1 MWVPAGIP
9 VPASVILAGLLCL
22 PGLPQKTP
30 ILFTS
35 FFFFFLLMLDLLS
48 ISVVLVRAI
57 CIGSSSRSSSSSSSD
72 RKISS
77 SRSSRIRSS
86 LVAVTEAEGVAVVE
100 GG

>member
-22 PGLPQKTP
+22 AGLPQKTP
-30 ILFTS
+30 ILFT
-35 FFFFFLLMLDLLS
+35 FFILMLELLS
-48 ISVVLVRAI
+48 ISVVLVTAI
-57 CIGSSSRSSSSSSSD
+57 CIGSSIRSSSSSSSD